1 MARTPEPDR
10 LFLFPMAKD
19 PAFLFYP
26 SDFLTGVSDLT
37 MEERGIYIT
46 LLCLQHQKGRL
57 TEKMMRLCHGI
68 IPADVLHKFSIDE
81 NGLYYNKRLEEEIEK
96 RKQHSEKQ
104 RLRALDGWKKRKN
117 NDATADATA
126 LPLEDINENEINN
139 NNGVKKNPV
148 PKLNHAIIEIA
159 QRTYYNVKRKK
170 IEPFQVQEIYQ
181 TFIDLNYKDGTDK
194 PPDEVHRHFANW
206 IKFQNIEVEE
216 LNDFQKQAALIRLQQ
231 QQNGVTNIA

>member
-1 MARTPEPDR
+1 MAIQFKTQISAPHIAGLIGIVYLELTRYEDAR
-10 LFLFPMAKD
+10 NYLLEA
-19 PAFLFYP
+19 Y
-26 SDFLTGVSDLT
+26 DFSKKKNNALIQGRFAEKIALV
-37 MEERGIYIT
+37 EYE
-46 LLCLQHQKGRL
+46 LLN
-57 TEKMMRLCHGI
+57 
-68 IPADVLHKFSIDE
+68 ADS
-81 NGLYYNKRLEEEIEK
+81 
-96 RKQHSEKQ
+96 SEKYFDQ
-104 RLRALDGWKKRKN
+104 A
-117 NDATADATA
+117 
-126 LPLEDINENEINN
+126 
-139 NNGVKKNPV
+139 
-148 PKLNHAIIEIA
+148 IEIA